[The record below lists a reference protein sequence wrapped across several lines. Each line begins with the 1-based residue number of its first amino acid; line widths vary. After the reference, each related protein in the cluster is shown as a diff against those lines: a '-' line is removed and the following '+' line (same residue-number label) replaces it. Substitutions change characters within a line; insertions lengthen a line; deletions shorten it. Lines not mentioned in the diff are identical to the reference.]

1 MVLRVSVGI
10 IGAYSLK
17 YESRSQLEAWD
28 MMRESIKGVLNSVDK
43 GIDPRDIELVIV
55 SNFSDSYGN
64 LLHSGP
70 LAIDYLGNP
79 SAKAFRVENACVSG
93 STALYIAYNF
103 LKAGLARNALI
114 VGFEKMSTQPSG
126 SAANEILARAAH
138 PLEIVAGASFVGLYA
153 LIAKAYMDKYGLKE
167 EDMALVAVKN
177 HENAMRNPLAQFRR
191 KITIEEVLSSQYVAW
206 PLKLMDSSPLTDG
219 AAALIVSAEPKMYT
233 DTPAYIKGISMAH
246 DKPGVFQ
253 REDLTMLRA
262 IKEAA
267 DNAYRQAGVTARNI
281 NVFEVHDAFTIA
293 EIVIYEMLG
302 LAERGKGASLLKER
316 TVWFDGS
323 HPVNVSGGLKA
334 KGHPIG
340 ATGVGMLAEVF
351 WQVRGEAGERQVKD
365 AEIGLVENH
374 GGTGATAVV
383 TILSR

>member
-1 MVLRVSVGI
+1 MGI
-10 IGAYSLK
+10 GIVGAYSLK
-17 YESRSQLEAWD
+17 YESRSQLESWD
-28 MMRESIKGVLNSVDK
+28 MIRESIKGVLNSVEK
-43 GIDPRDIELVIV
+43 GIDPKDVDLVIV
-55 SNFSDSYGN
+55 SNFSDNYGN
-64 LLHSGP
+64 LLHTGP
-70 LAIDYLGNP
+70 LAVDYLGNP
-79 SAKAFRVENACVSG
+79 NAKAFRVENACVSG

-103 LKAGLARNALI
+103 LKAGLAKNALI

-126 SAANEILARAAH
+126 SSANEVLAKAAH
-138 PLEIVAGASFVGLYA
+138 PLEIVAGASFAGLYA

-177 HENAMRNPLAQFRR
+177 HEHATRNPLAQFRK
-191 KITIEEVLSSQYVAW
+191 KITIEDVLSSQYVAW

-219 AAALIVSAEPKMYT
+219 AAAIIVSSEPRKYT
-233 DTPAYIKGISMAH
+233 DTPVYIKGLTMIH

-253 REDLTMLRA
+253 REDIAMLRS

-267 DNAYRQAGVTARNI
+267 EHTFKQAEVTPKDI
-281 NVFEVHDAFTIA
+281 DVFEVHDAFTIA

-302 LAERGKGASLLKER
+302 LAERGKGASLLRER
-316 TVWFDGS
+316 VVWHDGS

-351 WQVRGEAGERQVKD
+351 WQVRGEAGERQVKG
-365 AEIGLVENH
+365 AEVGLVENH
-374 GGTGATAVV
+374 GGTGATAIV